1 MVRELAERAK
11 RAAARMA
18 AAGGPL
24 KKKAL
29 RYAAEELLEERKDE
43 IFAKNAEDLRA
54 AKEAGI
60 SGAKYDRLRLDEKTL
75 KTLQAGLL
83 QLAEAPEVV
92 GEITEM
98 RTLDNGLKVGRMRVP
113 LGLIGFIYESR
124 PGATVEAAGLIIK
137 SGNAILLR
145 GGSEAIRSNTALV
158 GVLREALREAGLPED
173 AVTLVPTTDR
183 QAVLEMLR
191 LSDLIDVMIPR
202 GGDALI
208 KLVTEN
214 ARMPVL
220 YHAKGV
226 NHLFVDDE
234 ADLDMALRLA
244 VNGKVQRPGVCNALE
259 TLLVHEK
266 VAEVFLP
273 RLAREMFAHGVEL
286 RGDERSREIVP
297 EMKPA
302 TEEDWAA
309 EYLDLILAVRVVP
322 DMDEALRHIER
333 YGTRHTE
340 VIVTENYSKA
350 LRFLREVD
358 ASLVLVNASPRL
370 NDGFQLGLGAEIGIS
385 TTKVHAYGP
394 MGVRELTTTKW
405 VGLGSGQVRE

>member
-1 MVRELAERAK
+1 MVRELAARAK

-18 AAGGPL
+18 AAGGRA
-24 KKKAL
+24 KKTAL
-29 RYAAEELLEERKDE
+29 LAAARLLEEEKD
-43 IFAKNAEDLRA
+43 ALLAANAEDLKA
-54 AKEAGI
+54 AREAGLA
-60 SGAKYDRLRLDEKTL
+60 GAKYDRLRLDEKTL
-75 KTLQAGLL
+75 KTLQAGLR

-92 GEITEM
+92 GEIAEM
-98 RTLDNGLKVGRMRVP
+98 RTLENGLQVGRMRVP
-113 LGLIGFIYESR
+113 LGLIGFVYESR
-124 PGATVEAAGLIIK
+124 PGATVEAAGLVVK

-145 GGSEAIRSNTALV
+145 GGKEAIRSNTALV
-158 GVLREALREAGLPED
+158 GVLRRALREAGLPED

-183 QAVLEMLR
+183 EAVLEMLK
-191 LSDLIDVMIPR
+191 LSEFIDVMIPR

-208 KLVTEN
+208 RLVTEH

-220 YHAKGV
+220 FHAKGV
-226 NHLFVDDE
+226 NHLYVDED
-234 ADLDMALRLA
+234 ADLEMAVRLA

-259 TLLVHEK
+259 TLLVHER
-266 VAEVFLP
+266 VAKAFLP
-273 RLAREMFAHGVEL
+273 PLAEAMFAHGVEL
-286 RGDERSREIVP
+286 RGDEASRALVP

-322 DMDEALRHIER
+322 DMEAALAHIET

-340 VIVTENYSKA
+340 VIVTENYDRA

-385 TTKVHAYGP
+385 TTKLHAYGP

>member
-1 MVRELAERAK
+1 MVRELAARAK

-18 AAGGPL
+18 AAGGQT
-24 KKKAL
+24 KKTAL
-29 RYAAEELLEERKDE
+29 LAAARLLEEEKD
-43 IFAKNAEDLRA
+43 ALLAANAEDLKA
-54 AKEAGI
+54 AREAGLA
-60 SGAKYDRLRLDEKTL
+60 GAKYDRLRLDEKTL
-75 KTLQAGLL
+75 KTLQAGLR

-92 GEITEM
+92 GEIAEM
-98 RTLDNGLKVGRMRVP
+98 RTLENGLQVGRMRVP
-113 LGLIGFIYESR
+113 LGLVGFIYESR
-124 PGATVEAAGLIIK
+124 PGATVEAAGLVVK

-145 GGSEAIRSNTALV
+145 GGKEAIRSNTALV
-158 GVLREALREAGLPED
+158 GVLRRALREAGLPED

-183 QAVLEMLR
+183 EAVLEMLK
-191 LSDLIDVMIPR
+191 LSEFIDVMIPR

-208 KLVTEN
+208 RLVTEH

-220 YHAKGV
+220 FHAKGV
-226 NHLFVDDE
+226 NHLYVDED
-234 ADLDMALRLA
+234 ADLEMAVRLA

-259 TLLVHEK
+259 TLLVHER
-266 VAEVFLP
+266 VAEAFLP
-273 RLAREMFAHGVEL
+273 RLAEAMFAHGVEL
-286 RGDERSREIVP
+286 RGDEAACALAP

-322 DMDEALRHIER
+322 DMEAALAHIET

-340 VIVTENYSKA
+340 VIVTENYDRA

-385 TTKVHAYGP
+385 TTKLHAYGP

>member
-1 MVRELAERAK
+1 MVRELAARAK

-18 AAGGPL
+18 AAGGRQ
-24 KKKAL
+24 KREAL
-29 RYAAEELLEERKDE
+29 LLSARLLEEEKNA
-43 IFAKNAEDLRA
+43 ILAANAEDLA
-54 AKEAGI
+54 AAREAGI

-75 KTLQAGLL
+75 KTLATGLR

-98 RTLDNGLKVGRMRVP
+98 RTLENGLQVGRMRVP
-113 LGLIGFIYESR
+113 LGLIGFVYESR
-124 PGATVEAAGLIIK
+124 PGATVEAAGLVVK

-145 GGSEAIRSNTALV
+145 GGKEAIRSNTALV
-158 GVLREALREAGLPED
+158 GVLRRALSEAGLPED
-173 AVTLVPTTDR
+173 AITLVPTTDR
-183 QAVLEMLR
+183 EAVLEMLG
-191 LSDLIDVMIPR
+191 LSEFIDVMIPR

-208 KLVTEN
+208 RLVTEH

-226 NHLFVDDE
+226 NHLFVDEE
-234 ADLDMALRLA
+234 ADLEMAVRLA

-259 TLLVHEK
+259 TLLVHER
-266 VAEVFLP
+266 VAEAFLP
-273 RLAREMFAHGVEL
+273 RLAEAMFAHGVEL
-286 RGDERSREIVP
+286 RGDARSREIVP
-297 EMKPA
+297 GMKPA

-322 DMDEALRHIER
+322 DMEAALAHIET
-333 YGTRHTE
+333 YGTHHTE
-340 VIVTENYSKA
+340 VIVTENYTKA

-385 TTKVHAYGP
+385 TTKLHAYGP

-405 VGLGSGQVRE
+405 VGLGSGQERA

>member
-1 MVRELAERAK
+1 MVRELAARAK

-18 AAGGPL
+18 AAGGRA
-24 KKKAL
+24 KKTAL
-29 RYAAEELLEERKDE
+29 LAAARLLEEEKD
-43 IFAKNAEDLRA
+43 ALLAANAEDLKA
-54 AKEAGI
+54 AREAGLA
-60 SGAKYDRLRLDEKTL
+60 GAKYDRLRLDEKTL
-75 KTLQAGLL
+75 KTLQAGLR
-83 QLAEAPEVV
+83 QLAEVPEVV
-92 GEITEM
+92 GEIVEM
-98 RTLDNGLKVGRMRVP
+98 RTLENGLQVGRMRVP
-113 LGLIGFIYESR
+113 LGLIGFVYESR
-124 PGATVEAAGLIIK
+124 PGATVEAAGLVVK

-145 GGSEAIRSNTALV
+145 GGKEAIRSNTALV
-158 GVLREALREAGLPED
+158 GVLRRALREAGLPED

-183 QAVLEMLR
+183 EAVLEMLK
-191 LSDLIDVMIPR
+191 LSEFIDVMIPR

-208 KLVTEN
+208 RLVTEH

-220 YHAKGV
+220 FHAKGV
-226 NHLFVDDE
+226 NHLYVDED
-234 ADLDMALRLA
+234 ADLEMAVRLA

-259 TLLVHEK
+259 TLLVHER
-266 VAEVFLP
+266 VAEAFLP
-273 RLAREMFAHGVEL
+273 RLAEAMFAHGVEL
-286 RGDERSREIVP
+286 RGDEAARALVP

-302 TEEDWAA
+302 TGEDWAA

-322 DMDEALRHIER
+322 DMEAALAHIET

-340 VIVTENYSKA
+340 VIVTENYDRA

-385 TTKVHAYGP
+385 TTKLHAYGP